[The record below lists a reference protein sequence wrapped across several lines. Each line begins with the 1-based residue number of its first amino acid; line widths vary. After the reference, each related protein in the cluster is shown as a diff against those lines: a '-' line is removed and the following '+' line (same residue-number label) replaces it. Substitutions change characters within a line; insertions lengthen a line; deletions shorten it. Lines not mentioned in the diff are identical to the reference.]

1 MDNTT
6 PPLGFKKRL
15 ILILLII
22 GAQCLYTLTNRVM
35 HGGWLPKTFLDNYI
49 PLWPVWV
56 VPYVLVDVIWII
68 FSLIA
73 AWKMEE
79 RLFRVYVIASLAIII
94 PSMFIFVLF
103 PTYVERPVVPG
114 TDWASSLLR
123 LLYWSDHANNAL
135 PSGHM
140 YFAILLAY
148 FVTRWKPRLFWF
160 AVLMVIMV
168 ICSTLFTRQHYV
180 LDLVAGAFI
189 AAAGIT
195 FGMWWEYQRPNRI
208 QVLKLSK

>member
-148 FVTRWKPRLFWF
+148 FVTRWKPRLLWF